1 MKYLSLIALLF
12 LLACGSSRQLT
23 RTPAGNTLVVDG
35 KIWSSVFQQ
44 RAAEY
49 KALCIQAFYLA
60 RTQVDLLP
68 SGSGKPRAIITDID
82 ETFLD
87 NSPYAVHQAFQG
99 KDYEADSWH
108 AWTARAEADTL
119 AGALSF
125 FRYAASKGIDI
136 FYVTN
141 RDEVERAGTLRNLQL
156 FGFPQATDDHLLL
169 RQTSS
174 SKESRRQQIART
186 HDIVMLLGDNLADFS
201 DLFDKKTEAER
212 SANVDA
218 LRASF
223 GTRFIVLPN
232 ANYGGWEDAI
242 YQNSR
247 NWTPAQK
254 DSLLR
259 AGLRNY

>member
-12 LLACGSSRQLT
+12 LLACGSSRRLNSH
-23 RTPAGNTLVVDG
+23 AGGNSLVVDG
-35 KIWSSVFQQ
+35 KIWSAVFQQ

-68 SGSGKPRAIITDID
+68 SGAGKPRAIITDID

-87 NSPYAVHQAFQG
+87 NSPYAVHQALQG
-99 KDYEADSWH
+99 KDYEPDSWH

-141 RDEVERAGTLRNLQL
+141 RDEVERAGTLRNLQR

-169 RQTSS
+169 RQSSS

-201 DLFDKKTEAER
+201 DLFDKKTETER
-212 SANVDA
+212 SARVET

-259 AGLRNY
+259 SGLRNY